1 MEPEYGSFN
10 GTELV
15 KDLKL
20 SYRGKVKN
28 IYELDE
34 KTILFE
40 YSDRLSCYDK
50 YRCEIKGKGI
60 MLNELNAYWMRS
72 TEHII
77 PNHYLYHE
85 NRFLLTKK
93 AKRIDIEVIVRAY
106 YAGSIAK
113 AGGAEKYGITL
124 PEGLNPG
131 DKLPELIITPT
142 TKGDVDI
149 PLKEEEIFEKKI
161 IKRSDWEY
169 IKCVAKQLFTFG
181 AMLSN
186 NVGLDLI
193 DTKYEFGYDE
203 HGKIILI
210 DELHTG
216 DSSRFWLMETK
227 ENLDKDHVRRFVSD
241 NPEEKNIPKEVMQ
254 QVFDAYYSLH
264 KLFITS
270 ELQLDKPMTKY
281 YFLNYYTMNFCP
293 LVIVIA
299 GSESDFLHVEKINN
313 ELKKLNI
320 CYHNY
325 FHSAHKETTIILEI
339 LEYYEHRKNIV
350 YVTVAGRSNALG
362 GVVASNTKHPV
373 INCPPFK
380 DQTDM
385 LLNINSSLMMPKKV
399 PSAVILEPEN
409 VALFIAKIL

>member
-10 GTELV
+10 GHELV
-15 KDLKL
+15 KNLKL
-20 SYRGKVKN
+20 SYKGKVKD

-34 KTILFE
+34 KTILFD

-50 YRCEIKGKGI
+50 YRCDIKGKGI
-60 MLNELNAYWMRS
+60 MLNELNAYWMHK
-72 TEHII
+72 TKHII

-93 AKRIDIEVIVRAY
+93 AKRIDIEVIVRGY
-106 YAGSIAK
+106 FAGSIAK
-113 AGGAEKYGITL
+113 SGGAEKYGITL
-124 PEGLNPG
+124 KKGLKPG
-131 DKLPELIITPT
+131 DKLPHLIITPT
-142 TKGDVDI
+142 TKGDVDE
-149 PLKEEEIFEKKI
+149 PLKEEEIFEKKLI
-161 IKRSDWEY
+161 NRSDWEY
-169 IKCVAKQLFTFG
+169 IKFVAKELFTFG
-181 AMLSN
+181 AMICK

-216 DSSRFWLMETK
+216 DSSRFWVAKTGK
-227 ENLDKDHVRRFVSD
+227 NLDKDHVRRFVSEH
-241 NPEEKNIPKEVMQ
+241 PEEKNIPKEIMQ
-254 QVFDAYYSLH
+254 DVFNAYHDLH
-264 KLFITS
+264 KLFITTPLDF
-270 ELQLDKPMTKY
+270 ELKKSANYLDI
-281 YFLNYYTMNFCP
+281 YTRYFCP
-293 LVIVIA
+293 AVVVIA
-299 GSESDFLHVEKINN
+299 GSESDFPHVEKINN
-313 ELKKLNI
+313 ELKKFNI

-325 FHSAHKETTIILEI
+325 FHSAHKETMLILKILEQ
-339 LEYYEHRKNIV
+339 YESRKDIV

-385 LLNINSSLMMPKKV
+385 LLNINSSLMMPKRV

-409 VALFIAKIL
+409 VAMFIAKIL